1 MQKTKRSRVLRKS
14 LQQQKGAIDTS
25 ETPPLL
31 PIRPQHAHT
40 QRQSVKAQFT
50 TPPKC
55 QDTSNS
61 GGAAKM
67 SPKVTKIPTVHGKQG
82 KDKIVSRKA
91 FVSTFYL
98 RFYNRY
104 LISQECISNLT

>member
-40 QRQSVKAQFT
+40 QRQSVKGQFA
-50 TPPKC
+50 TPSKC

-82 KDKIVSRKA
+82 KDKIVSRES
-91 FVSTFYL
+91 FCFNFL
-98 RFYNRY
+98 FPF
-104 LISQECISNLT
+104 L